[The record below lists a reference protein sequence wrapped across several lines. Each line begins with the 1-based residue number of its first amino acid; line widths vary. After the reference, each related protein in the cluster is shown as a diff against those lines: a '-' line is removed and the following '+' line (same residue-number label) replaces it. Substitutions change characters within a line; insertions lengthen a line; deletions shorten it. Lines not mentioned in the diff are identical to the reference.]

1 MVITQYR
8 ARRKRS
14 GGRYKSWRKKRI
26 RESGSLPAYTKV
38 GKKVVKYRRMVAG
51 KEKIFQLSADSA
63 NVYDPKEKKYIQLK
77 IETIVEN
84 PANRHFIRRSIITK
98 GTIIKT
104 EKGNAR
110 VTNRPGQEGVINA
123 VLV

>member
-1 MVITQYR
+1 MVITQHR
-8 ARRKRS
+8 GKRKAS

-26 RESGSLPAYTKV
+26 HESGSLPAYTKL
-38 GKKVVKYRRMVAG
+38 GEKVVKSRRTLAAG
-51 KEKIFQLSADSA
+51 KKLFLLSAQTA
-63 NVYDPKEKKYIQLK
+63 NVYDPKEKKYVQLK

-84 PANRHFIRRSIITK
+84 PANRHFVRRNIITK